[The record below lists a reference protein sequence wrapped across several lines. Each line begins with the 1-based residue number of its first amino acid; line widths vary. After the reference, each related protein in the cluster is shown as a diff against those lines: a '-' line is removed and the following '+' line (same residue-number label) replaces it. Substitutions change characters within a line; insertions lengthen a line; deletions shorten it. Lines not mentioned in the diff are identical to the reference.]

1 MKKERII
8 ANIIV
13 IVIAAIAVFFIG
25 WIQLQVKSNSC
36 TVMVTKTGG
45 VYEKPIL
52 PGKFTWRWERLL
64 PTNVQLRSFKL
75 APYTSKQTVSGE
87 LPSADIYSKQ
97 IKDNPD
103 FSYNV
108 TLQISISLSPEQLV
122 ALVKKN
128 NFSTQE
134 DLDSYLEGKSKIVA
148 KKVMEYFIDKK
159 VNDISFVTN
168 ILSDSEIKDVVVKN
182 KSDFDGMTISN
193 VEVISAKIPDMQLY
207 SAAKDAFSQ
216 YQSQMKESLKA
227 AAEKD
232 ADTVIEEDRSIQRLE
247 KVGKLLQ
254 KYPQL
259 QDVFKNGDVT
269 AIMKALGA
277 LTGK

>member
-103 FSYNV
+103 FSYTV

>member
-108 TLQISISLSPEQLV
+108 ILQISISLSPEQLV
-122 ALVKKN
+122 ELVKKN
-128 NFSTQE
+128 NFTTQE
-134 DLDSYLEGKSKIVA
+134 DVDAYLDGKSKIAA

>member
-108 TLQISISLSPEQLV
+108 ILQISISLSPEQLV
-122 ALVKKN
+122 ELVKKN
-128 NFSTQE
+128 NFTTQE
-134 DLDSYLEGKSKIVA
+134 DVDANLDGKSKIAA